1 MQTHPE
7 PQVDPGWGLSRVWD
21 QEAGRGV
28 PALSA
33 NTPGGQQRPQNS
45 LSVWSRD
52 QPTPVWAEERP
63 CPPPP
68 LRPFHLI
75 SHPASSQRPEA
86 DSAPCLPPPAAHPPV
101 LPPQPTH
108 APALSL
114 PPLPT
119 PPSLSLSPS
128 KEPPDD
134 KALCPSEESASVMYA
149 TVTCRACPGAWTLSH
164 GLQG

>member
-21 QEAGRGV
+21 QGAGRGV

-86 DSAPCLPPPAAHPPV
+86 DSAPCLPPPAAHPCPPCPCQARSRSV
-101 LPPQPTH
+101 RPLEAGAPRPLPRACFP
-108 APALSL
+108 APAG
-114 PPLPT
+114 T
-119 PPSLSLSPS
+119 PGSTPR
-128 KEPPDD
+128 KEP
-134 KALCPSEESASVMYA
+134 SSAV
-149 TVTCRACPGAWTLSH
+149 L
-164 GLQG
+164 L